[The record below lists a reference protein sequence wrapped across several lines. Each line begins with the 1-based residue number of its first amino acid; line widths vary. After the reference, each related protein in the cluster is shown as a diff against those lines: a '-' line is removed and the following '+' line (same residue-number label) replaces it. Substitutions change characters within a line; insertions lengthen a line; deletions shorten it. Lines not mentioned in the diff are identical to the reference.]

1 MSYNLVIRVI
11 VRNFQDFWSSYCKLI
26 LLVIV
31 VTMMFFGPRLLSR
44 YFQVQRIIFLPRH
57 TTAPKMPNPIFSLRV
72 VSMYMMTTLTDF
84 LVFLA
89 AASALLSNCY
99 VANIEAMKELFTIP
113 SAGVQ
118 SNINSSRATAP
129 S

>member
-1 MSYNLVIRVI
+1 
-11 VRNFQDFWSSYCKLI
+11 
-26 LLVIV
+26 
-31 VTMMFFGPRLLSR
+31 
-44 YFQVQRIIFLPRH
+44 
-57 TTAPKMPNPIFSLRV
+57 
-72 VSMYMMTTLTDF
+72 MYMMTTLTDCF

-118 SNINSSRATAP
+118 SNINSSPATAP